1 MDKLKKLED
10 SVENLKKVEHSM
22 GTQNLIIF
30 HLCIIDKDI
39 AFYFQKKRKVRKFNC
54 INIICS
60 AISNRNSINCSTT
73 SNNICRTISNAD
85 KTEFFKKKEY
95 FQPSNQILETFTK
108 ALSQNNAFIINL
120 KVFQIFNHFLK
131 AKKKNHQSSYHL
143 IKLF

>member
-1 MDKLKKLED
+1 
-10 SVENLKKVEHSM
+10 M

-73 SNNICRTISNAD
+73 SNNICRTISIASRFPAMSLPAPRSD
-85 KTEFFKKKEY
+85 ISKG
-95 FQPSNQILETFTK
+95 
-108 ALSQNNAFIINL
+108 
-120 KVFQIFNHFLK
+120 FLPVV
-131 AKKKNHQSSYHL
+131 S
-143 IKLF
+143 IWGR